1 MTILHSIFGYFSI
14 LILAWLCGRRSKL
27 VAWRTVV
34 VASITQICLAA
45 LFLHTSIS
53 QPVFSTAQRFT
64 TLLQE
69 TALKASES
77 LLFGGITNN
86 EFIANYGPVVAIQ
99 LASIT
104 IFVSSVSRI
113 LYHYRVLPWFIVGIS
128 RIMQR
133 TLGISSVE
141 SVGVS
146 ANIFLG
152 MTESPLLIRPY
163 VEKLTNSELFCIMTA
178 GMATI
183 AGAVMVIYASMLND
197 THPQIAGHLFIASLI
212 SAPASIGIAK
222 LMFPETELPETSKI
236 KIKLPSKDTQNGL
249 DAAARGAIEGTT
261 LVINI
266 LAMLIAFIGLVALI
280 NQFIGW
286 LDLIILDGEG
296 KWSLESIS
304 GVIMRPIVWTMGIP
318 WRETISVGELMG
330 IKTILNEFVAYSKL
344 AILME
349 SSNPLSERTFV
360 ITTYALCGFANFGS
374 VAIIIG
380 GIGSIAPKRRGD
392 LSRLGIRSL
401 IGGTL
406 ATTMTGTVVGC
417 FL

>member
-27 VAWRTVV
+27 VAWRTIFI
-34 VASITQICLAA
+34 ASIIQICLAG

-104 IFVSSVSRI
+104 IFVSSVSRL

-141 SVGVS
+141 SIGVS

-163 VEKLTNSELFCIMTA
+163 IEKLTDSELFCIMTA

-222 LMFPETELPETSKI
+222 LMFPETELPATSKI

-406 ATTMTGTVVGC
+406 TTIMTGTVVGC